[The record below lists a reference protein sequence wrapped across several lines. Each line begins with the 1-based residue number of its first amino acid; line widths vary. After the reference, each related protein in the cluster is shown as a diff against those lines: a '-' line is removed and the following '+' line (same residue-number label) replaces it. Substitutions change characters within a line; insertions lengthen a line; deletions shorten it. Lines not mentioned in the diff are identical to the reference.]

1 MKKTLFAV
9 LALPLLLCACD
20 FKNLAMPK
28 EVEVKTGATYE
39 FNLIK
44 LDSKKQEWMDFS
56 KFLDIGKMI
65 SGEGEGEGS
74 SSQNQFELL
83 KYKDGS
89 TDYQQLLMH
98 MPLQK
103 IDFNL
108 GDQFSNMDF
117 SKQIQGFN
125 LKEDIVIP
133 KLSGLNQEKAID
145 LSNLQKTINSGVSF
159 GGVSAASLTVQ
170 FASADYFDTVEYTS
184 GSIEISPVSEGSL
197 TGSVSLC
204 DGDTVISS
212 ASFSSNKALI
222 PLDGKTIKSAGMK
235 IKFSSPTGTSFKA
248 VVKNGKIHVATGVT
262 IPDGVVTVSN
272 PEVSFDMALSDNIKQ
287 CEINIGSMKVELV
300 TTGWTENTIDIYPI
314 TISGGLDLNIPDNS
328 DQPLTGK
335 TLTPSAIKA
344 TAKVDLNLNNKTID
358 FSQPPKLKATL
369 TISKIS
375 PTVKLPDGYKNSI
388 TNDTSLAALAD
399 YMTSITLDK
408 SGFDVTV
415 TNTLPEGNDISLN
428 IKSDFLKMEDP
439 GVTKSFAAGSN
450 AKKEEFRGSAP
461 ETHTIN
467 ESTPPVD
474 IKATITL
481 PKYTEAGGE
490 KLITVSNVEPDKTY
504 TIDIQVDPVFNWTE
518 AFVKIKDLDNTKV
531 KGIFE
536 SNMNKGELFKAF
548 GETFANTYA
557 DKIEFAKLPLYIY
570 AELPDMDFFKNASF
584 GGTIKAYYGKKP
596 ADENQQDEA
605 HTKAAGSPEK
615 TLLNGNVTL
624 VGMPELVKDSA
635 GFVTAALPGRSID
648 FEQAFNLAAPDNLP
662 EGSCLCLDY
671 NIGLNGANNG
681 EGGAGLPITPDDLKN
696 ASSTSISIDIVL
708 LLTLQFNVT
717 ADIPIDLMEIMKK
730 DDGSGTPQERD
741 LFKRASKTSM
751 EDYQKYID
759 VVKSAELEFYKPKFP
774 IKSSGGMSLTVDWG
788 SGQRTDCVLKDDT
801 NALIAVNPSTL
812 LNTYPLVPSIK
823 LVIGKGSFGLPRDM
837 EMETRL
843 KLRVKA
849 EGPIQIYP
857 FAGQEAH

>member
-74 SSQNQFELL
+74 GSSSQNQFELL

-117 SKQIQGFN
+117 SKQIQGFELNEEIKIPELQDLNQKKALDLSGIQTVLNAGITFNGVTSSSISVEFASKDNFQSIEYSSGN
-125 LKEDIVIP
+125 LLINADGASGNVRLIYNSNTVSSATFSNGKAYIPLAGVVIHNEGM
-133 KLSGLNQEKAID
+133 KLSFDSSGQGFIASISNGKIATATGITLDNSLFNVNDVETEFDINMSENIEECTVNDGTFTIKIEKPAGWSDNVINDYTVNVTGGLE
-145 LSNLQKTINSGVSF
+145 V
-159 GGVSAASLTVQ
+159 
-170 FASADYFDTVEYTS
+170 
-184 GSIEISPVSEGSL
+184 
-197 TGSVSLC
+197 SVS
-204 DGDTVISS
+204 
-212 ASFSSNKALI
+212 K
-222 PLDGKTIKSAGMK
+222 
-235 IKFSSPTGTSFKA
+235 SSPTENLIDETLKPEKIKAHAHVDIKLDGSTIVFTNPPEVDVSVKINKISAKIKLPDNYNTNITNQKTSLAELSKYVTNIKLKESGFKITVNNTLPSGNDITLGMTCPFVGITSEQSHTFSSGNHSENYVGDDTELSHDIDA
-248 VVKNGKIHVATGVT
+248 DSEISLSASIGLPHPSGNSF
-262 IPDGVVTVSN
+262 TVSN
-272 PEVSFDMALSDNIKQ
+272 VVPGQNYALNIK
-287 CEINIGSMKVELV
+287 IDPIFN
-300 TTGWTENTIDIYPI
+300 WT
-314 TISGGLDLNIPDNS
+314 
-328 DQPLTGK
+328 Q
-335 TLTPSAIKA
+335 A
-344 TAKVDLNLNNKTID
+344 
-358 FSQPPKLKATL
+358 
-369 TISKIS
+369 
-375 PTVKLPDGYKNSI
+375 TVKLPED
-388 TNDTSLAALAD
+388 AANRN
-399 YMTSITLDK
+399 I
-408 SGFDVTV
+408 
-415 TNTLPEGNDISLN
+415 EG
-428 IKSDFLKMEDP
+428 
-439 GVTKSFAAGSN
+439 V
-450 AKKEEFRGSAP
+450 
-461 ETHTIN
+461 
-467 ESTPPVD
+467 
-474 IKATITL
+474 
-481 PKYTEAGGE
+481 
-490 KLITVSNVEPDKTY
+490 
-504 TIDIQVDPVFNWTE
+504 
-518 AFVKIKDLDNTKV
+518 
-531 KGIFE
+531 FE
-536 SNMNKGELFKAF
+536 SNINKGELFKTF

-557 DKIEFAKLPLYIY
+557 DRIQFASLPLYIY
-570 AELPDMDFFKNASF
+570 AELPDLTLFQGASY
-584 GGTIKAYYGKKP
+584 GGNIKAYYGKKADP
-596 ADENQQDEA
+596 NDENEKPSKVGTAEA
-605 HTKAAGSPEK
+605 S
-615 TLLNGNVTL
+615 LLNGNIAL
-624 VGMPELVKDSA
+624 RGMPELTKDA
-635 GFVTAALPGRSID
+635 NGFVNVKLPGQAINFQD
-648 FEQAFNLAAPDNLP
+648 AFNLAAP
-662 EGSCLCLDY
+662 EGSGTEGSSLCIDY
-671 NIGLNGANNG
+671 NIKLNGAGDG
-681 EGGAGLPITPDDLKN
+681 ELTIEPDDLKN

-717 ADIPIDLMEIMKK
+717 SDIPIDLMEIMKK
-730 DDGSGTPQERD
+730 DDAKTDQEKD
-741 LFKRASKTSM
+741 LFKRASKTSL

-788 SGQRTDCVLKDDT
+788 SGQRTECVLKDDT

-812 LNTYPLVPSIK
+812 LNTYPLEPSIK